1 MKEIIMILAA
11 YCLNY
16 PILCELG
23 LTLNQPIALVVDEID
38 NAVTVAKRIS
48 PAPVLID
55 SAMKTSHVKEE
66 IKMAYSRGVF
76 VLMPELI
83 PKSSKFQEKI
93 AIAFG
98 VSATSVMDRNTCT
111 TAVFLMFSKVVPAM
125 YKDKVFE
132 VHIDELPELSPLEVM
147 DKVVPMGAELS
158 VVYDKLQLIEEHA
171 PKVNALLS
179 AAAFLYPQMTA
190 ESDYQMAIDKARK
203 LCEDAENYRDTDGI
217 VELFLDLLYKLAE
230 ESLLSPVYLLPN
242 LDEEGT
248 ENLRNGLFLKADHLY
263 MHDELFASLAREV
276 QNVVGINALKS
287 ALLSHGVIH
296 ADSGG
301 YTYTTKMSF
310 FDEQGNSK
318 RVRMMRFSLSSID
331 GETRPNFSKYL
342 MEVM

>member
-1 MKEIIMILAA
+1 MKEIMLILAS

-16 PILCELG
+16 PIMFELG
-23 LTLNQPIALVVDEID
+23 LTLKRPIAIVVDEID
-38 NAVTVAKRIS
+38 NAVTVAKQIS
-48 PAPVLID
+48 PSPVLID

-66 IKMAYSRGVF
+66 IRMAYSRGIF
-76 VLMPELI
+76 VMMPELI

-98 VSATSVMDRNTCT
+98 VSATGVMEGNNCS
-111 TAVFLMFSKVVPAM
+111 TAVFLVFSKAVPNS

-132 VHIDELPELSPLEVM
+132 VHIGALPELSPMEIVE
-147 DKVVPMGAELS
+147 KSVPKNEELS
-158 VVYDKLQLIEEHA
+158 VVCDKLQSIEEHD

-242 LDEEGT
+242 LDEEAT
-248 ENLRNGLFLKADHLY
+248 ENLRRGLFIKADNLY
-263 MHDELFASLAREV
+263 MHDELFASLASAV

-287 ALLSHGVIH
+287 ALLSHGVIL

-301 YTYTTKMSF
+301 CTYTTKMSF
-310 FDEQGNSK
+310 LDEQGNSK
-318 RVRMMRFSLSSID
+318 RARMMRFSISSIE
-331 GETRPNFSKYL
+331 GETRPNFEKYL

>member
-1 MKEIIMILAA
+1 MKEIMLILAS

-16 PILCELG
+16 PIMFELG
-23 LTLNQPIALVVDEID
+23 LTLKRPIAIVVDEID
-38 NAVTVAKRIS
+38 NAVTVAKQIS
-48 PAPVLID
+48 PSPVLID
-55 SAMKTSHVKEE
+55 LAMKTSHVKEE
-66 IKMAYSRGVF
+66 IWMSYSRGIF
-76 VLMPELI
+76 VMMPELI

-98 VSATSVMDRNTCT
+98 VSATGVMEGNNCS
-111 TAVFLMFSKVVPAM
+111 TAVFLVFSKAVPNS

-132 VHIDELPELSPLEVM
+132 VHIGALPELSPMEIVE
-147 DKVVPMGAELS
+147 KSVPKNEELS
-158 VVYDKLQLIEEHA
+158 VVYDKLQSIEEHD

-217 VELFLDLLYKLAE
+217 VELFLDLLYKMAE
-230 ESLLSPVYLLPN
+230 ESVLSPVYILPN
-242 LDEEGT
+242 LDEEAT
-248 ENLRNGLFLKADHLY
+248 ENLRKGLFLKADNLY
-263 MHDELFASLAREV
+263 MHDDLFASLASAV
-276 QNVVGINALKS
+276 QNLVGINALKS

-301 YTYTTKMSF
+301 CTYTTKMSF

-318 RVRMMRFSLSSID
+318 RIRMMRFSLSSID

-342 MEVM
+342 MEGI

>member
-1 MKEIIMILAA
+1 MKEIMLILAS

-16 PILCELG
+16 PIMFELG
-23 LTLNQPIALVVDEID
+23 LTLNLPIALVVDEID
-38 NAVTVAKRIS
+38 NAVTVAKQIS

-66 IKMAYSRGVF
+66 IKMSYSRGVF

-93 AIAFG
+93 TIAFG
-98 VSATSVMDRNTCT
+98 VSATGVMEGNNCS
-111 TAVFLMFSKVVPAM
+111 TAVFLVFSKAVPNS

-132 VHIDELPELSPLEVM
+132 VHIGALPELSPMEIVE
-147 DKVVPMGAELS
+147 KSVPKNEELS
-158 VVYDKLQLIEEHA
+158 VVYDKLQSIEEHD

-179 AAAFLYPQMTA
+179 AVAFLYPQMTA

-248 ENLRNGLFLKADHLY
+248 ENLRNGLFLKADKLY
-263 MHDELFASLAREV
+263 MHDELFASLARAV

-318 RVRMMRFSLSSID
+318 RVRMMRFSLSSIEA
-331 GETRPNFSKYL
+331 ETRPNFSKYL
-342 MEVM
+342 MEGI

>member
-16 PILCELG
+16 PILRELG
-23 LTLNQPIALVVDEID
+23 LTLNQPIAIVVDEID
-38 NAVTVAKRIS
+38 NAVTVAKQIS
-48 PAPVLID
+48 PSPVLID
-55 SAMKTSHVKEE
+55 SAMKISHVKEE
-66 IKMAYSRGVF
+66 IRMAYSRGIF
-76 VLMPELI
+76 VMMPELI

-98 VSATSVMDRNTCT
+98 VSATGVMEGNTCS
-111 TAVFLMFSKVVPAM
+111 TAVFLVFSKAVPNS

-132 VHIDELPELSPLEVM
+132 VHIGAFPELSSMEIVE
-147 DKVVPMGAELS
+147 KSVPKNEKLS
-158 VVYDKLQLIEEHA
+158 VVYDKLQSIEEHD

-179 AAAFLYPQMTA
+179 AVAFLYPQMA
-190 ESDYQMAIDKARK
+190 EKSDYQMAIDKTRK

-230 ESLLSPVYLLPN
+230 ESLLSPVYILPN

-248 ENLRNGLFLKADHLY
+248 ENLRRGLFLKADNLY
-263 MHDELFASLAREV
+263 MHEELFSSLASKV
-276 QNVVGINALKS
+276 QNVVGVNALKS

-301 YTYTTKMSF
+301 CTYTTKMGF

-318 RVRMMRFSLSSID
+318 RVRMMRFSISSI
-331 GETRPNFSKYL
+331 ECESRPNFEKYL
-342 MEVM
+342 MEAI